1 MSGSCEIKCLCLGGV
16 VELIAIER
24 INRGTNGEVMMPVGL
39 LLPNRGGRWSGC
51 DAYCLL
57 GSYCRTEEAG
67 GWVCGPGGNDDV
79 ERCGLR
85 KIG

>member
-51 DAYCLL
+51 DAIACWAPTAEQRRLV
-57 GSYCRTEEAG
+57 AG
-67 GWVCGPGGNDDV
+67 CVGQEGTMTWRDV
-79 ERCGLR
+79 D
-85 KIG
+85 